1 MKGLFYTVLSI
12 IFLCPA
18 VMADDK
24 GAVEELLRN
33 RIDTVISFLQNKDI
47 KQQQKNKKIT
57 EVVMQMFD
65 FSVMAKLS
73 LGRKYW
79 PGLSEKKKEEFKGH
93 FVKRLKA
100 SYLEKLSFYT
110 DEKIVYKA
118 PLKIRNKIHIPT
130 DLISKG
136 NKISMLYKLYKAKS
150 GWKIYDIEIQGVSII
165 RTYRS
170 QFDQVLRKGN
180 FNDLLLELEK
190 LGNK

>member
-33 RIDTVISFLQNKDI
+33 RIDTTISLLQNKDL
-47 KQQQKNKKIT
+47 KQQEKNKKIT
-57 EVVMQMFD
+57 EIVMPMFD
-65 FSVMAKLS
+65 FSLMAKLS
-73 LGRKYW
+73 LGKKYW
-79 PGLSEKKKEEFKGH
+79 PELSEKKKEEFKGH

-100 SYLEKLSFYT
+100 SYLEKLSLYT

-118 PLKIRNKIHIPT
+118 PINVRNKIHIPT

>member
-1 MKGLFYTVLSI
+1 MKGLFYTVLSV

-24 GAVEELLRN
+24 GSVEELLRN
-33 RIDTVISFLQNKDI
+33 RIDTVILLLQNKDLE
-47 KQQQKNKKIT
+47 QQEKNKKIN
-57 EVVMQMFD
+57 EIVMPMFD
-65 FSVMAKLS
+65 FSLMAKLS
-73 LGRKYW
+73 LGEKYW

-100 SYLEKLSFYT
+100 SYLEKLSLYT

-118 PLKIRNKIHIPT
+118 PINVRNKIHIPT

-165 RTYRS
+165 QTYRS
-170 QFDQVLRKGN
+170 QFDQVLRKGT

>member
-12 IFLCPA
+12 IFLSPA
-18 VMADDK
+18 VMADDR

-33 RIDTVISFLQNKDI
+33 RIDTVISLLQNKHL
-47 KQQQKNKKIT
+47 KQQEKNKEIT
-57 EVVMQMFD
+57 EVITPMFD
-65 FSVMAKLS
+65 FSLMAKLS
-73 LGRKYW
+73 LGKKYW
-79 PGLSEKKKEEFKGH
+79 PGLSEKKKEEFKDH

-100 SYLEKLSFYT
+100 SYLEKLNLYT
-110 DEKIVYKA
+110 DEKVVYKT
-118 PLKIRNKIHIPT
+118 PIKIRNRIHVPT

-136 NKISMLYKLYKAKS
+136 NKISMLYKLYKAKR

-170 QFDQVLRKGN
+170 QFDQVLRKGS
-180 FNDLLLELEK
+180 FNDLLLELKK

>member
-1 MKGLFYTVLSI
+1 MKGLFYAVLSI
-12 IFLCPA
+12 IFLCPT

-33 RIDTVISFLQNKDI
+33 RIDTVISLLKNKDL
-47 KQQQKNKKIT
+47 KQQEKNKKIT
-57 EVVMQMFD
+57 EIVMPMFN

-73 LGRKYW
+73 LGKKYW

-93 FVKRLKA
+93 FTKLLKA
-100 SYLEKLSFYT
+100 SYLEKLGLYT

-118 PLKIRNKIHIPT
+118 SIKIRNKIHIPT

-170 QFDQVLRKGN
+170 QFDQVLRKGT

>member
-33 RIDTVISFLQNKDI
+33 RIDTTISLLQNKDL
-47 KQQQKNKKIT
+47 KQQEKNKKIT
-57 EVVMQMFD
+57 EIVMPMFD
-65 FSVMAKLS
+65 FSLMAKLS
-73 LGRKYW
+73 LGKKYW
-79 PGLSEKKKEEFKGH
+79 PELSEKKKEEFKGH

-100 SYLEKLSFYT
+100 SYLEKLNLYT

-118 PLKIRNKIHIPT
+118 PINVRNKIHIPT

-136 NKISMLYKLYKAKS
+136 SKISMLYKLYKAKS

-170 QFDQVLRKGN
+170 QFDQVLRKGT